1 MLSSLINKFVRLCE
15 LRHGLSTGTTCT
27 NTNLKRR
34 QQQRSPIRCRN
45 FFNLFLLIFS
55 TPVGCSTHL
64 RSSRTQA
71 KLIQSAGAYP
81 GQPQHEATK
90 TNATPSWMGCRSNT
104 GVGGRGGNGKCEGQG
119 GSSGRFVRMLWGEIH
134 MRAWARLTFPSIDSG
149 EANMLFFETPF
160 KLFPDLLEPPPYN
173 GDTNM
178 HVSI

>member
-104 GVGGRGGNGKCEGQG
+104 GVGGGGEWKMRGTGGKLWKIRTNALGGNSYESLGKTYF
-119 GSSGRFVRMLWGEIH
+119 SF
-134 MRAWARLTFPSIDSG
+134 
-149 EANMLFFETPF
+149 N
-160 KLFPDLLEPPPYN
+160 
-173 GDTNM
+173 
-178 HVSI
+178 

>member
-81 GQPQHEATK
+81 GQPQHEA
-90 TNATPSWMGCRSNT
+90 
-104 GVGGRGGNGKCEGQG
+104 RGGNGKCERQG

-134 MRAWARLTFPSIDSG
+134 TRAWARLTFPSIDSG